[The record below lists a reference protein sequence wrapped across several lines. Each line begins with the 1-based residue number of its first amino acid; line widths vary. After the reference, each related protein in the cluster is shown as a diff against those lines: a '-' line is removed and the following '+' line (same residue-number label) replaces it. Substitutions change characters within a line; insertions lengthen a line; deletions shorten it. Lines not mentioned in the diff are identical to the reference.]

1 MSSDRCIPTIVSN
14 TPHHLLQAGLEGQ
27 GEPVSAPG
35 STTQEVLCAELR
47 TDLEEVE
54 QLIELV
60 ELQEEGNNEEVEQ
73 SPGPNLPELLT
84 CFETEGEL
92 GDRTGIRLRR
102 QLAPRLAAAL
112 YTQLSGQLY
121 RSRVT
126 I

>member
-1 MSSDRCIPTIVSN
+1 M
-14 TPHHLLQAGLEGQ
+14 QAALEGR
-27 GEPVSAPG
+27 GEPVPAPG

-54 QLIELV
+54 QLLDLV
-60 ELQEEGNNEEVEQ
+60 ELQEEGNDEEVEQ
-73 SPGPNLPELLT
+73 SLGPNLPELLT

-92 GDRTGIRLRR
+92 GARTGIRLRR

-112 YTQLSGQLY
+112 YTQLSGQCGQSRLSRLY
-121 RSRVT
+121 QCRVT